1 MAELA
6 GVRVEVDAIHE
17 LDSDAPVVSVALADI
32 RSVTLRFG
40 LSAERP
46 IAGLVLGLA
55 FIAVGLA
62 LSILV
67 LRDLVGA
74 QILAGK
80 AAAYIGTSP
89 VTFLLGVWLSRH
101 SLRKEY
107 FLDVQLEND
116 SRKFPLRGNV
126 QRPQIESFLHEVSA
140 MGDWAHL
147 LRDASRSAT

>member
-6 GVRVEVDAIHE
+6 GAGVEVDAIHE

-89 VTFLLGVWLSRH
+89 VRIPTC
-101 SLRKEY
+101 
-107 FLDVQLEND
+107 
-116 SRKFPLRGNV
+116 
-126 QRPQIESFLHEVSA
+126 
-140 MGDWAHL
+140 
-147 LRDASRSAT
+147 